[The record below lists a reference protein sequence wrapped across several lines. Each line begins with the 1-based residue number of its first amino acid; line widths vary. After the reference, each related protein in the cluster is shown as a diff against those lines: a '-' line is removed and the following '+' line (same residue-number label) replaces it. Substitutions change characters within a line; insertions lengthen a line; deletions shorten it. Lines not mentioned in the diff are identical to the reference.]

1 MVITRKELISKQ
13 YEIIDIVLEFDTV
26 NDGEVS
32 SFLMHTFEKT
42 NKVYITH
49 QFNLYNTFFYALDT
63 IPIEEE
69 EKVELIKEVAQFQDE
84 WKSTLKGEG
93 LPETELLAPDK
104 VVQEWEDY
112 NNLDTDEDYEEVYDF
127 NGDGEVFDCTFR
139 NGLHMEIEKGVDE
152 YTVTIESDPPKMAS
166 FTTFE
171 NMLYGI
177 GSTVQENVEDEYEFM
192 AFFQNLYLNYAGDAE
207 VERLKDEIG
216 DILMK

>member
-1 MVITRKELISKQ
+1 MNITRKELISKQ

-26 NDGEVS
+26 NDGEAN
-32 SFLMHTFEKT
+32 SFLMHVFDKT
-42 NKVYITH
+42 NKVYMTY
-49 QFNLYNTFFYALDT
+49 QFSIYNTFYYVMNS

-69 EKVELIKEVAQFQDE
+69 EKVELIKEIAQFKDE
-84 WKSTLKGEG
+84 WESTLKGED
-93 LPETELLAPDK
+93 LPEVELLAPDR
-104 VVQEWEDY
+104 VVEQWEEFL
-112 NNLDTDEDYEEVYDF
+112 NLGGDEDYEEAYEFD
-127 NGDGEVFDCTFR
+127 GDGEVFNCTFG

-177 GSTVQENVEDEYEFM
+177 APTVQENVEDEYEFM
-192 AFFQNLYLNYAGDAE
+192 TFAQNLYLNYAGDAE
-207 VERLKDEIG
+207 VERLKDEIR